1 MAFNT
6 VQRRQGRKGKDI
18 VKQPVKGPPSRT
30 VDSTRINHQIRS
42 KVIRVVADEGQVG
55 IMDLDTAIRLA
66 NERDMDLVE
75 ISPDASPPV
84 CKIMD
89 YGKFKFEKGKKL
101 RESKK
106 KQATVNIKEIKMRPM
121 IDDHDYEFKVRN
133 IRKFIADGD
142 KVKITIRFRG
152 REMAKPDLGMKV
164 LNRLSE
170 ELNDVAKIESQPK
183 LEGKQMIMVLAAV

>member
-1 MAFNT
+1 
-6 VQRRQGRKGKDI
+6 
-18 VKQPVKGPPSRT
+18 
-30 VDSTRINHQIRS
+30 
-42 KVIRVVADEGQVG
+42 
-55 IMDLDTAIRLA
+55 MDLDTAIKLA

-75 ISPDASPPV
+75 ISPDANPPV

-106 KQATVNIKEIKMRPM
+106 KQATVNVKEIKMRPM

-152 REMAKPDLGMKV
+152 REMAKPELGMKV

-170 ELNDVAKIESQPK
+170 ELNDVAKIEAQPK
-183 LEGKQMIMVLAAV
+183 LEGKQMIMVLAAA